1 MTLTLP
7 VISNGQQDCEIRRL
21 RLSSPLS
28 AFLNMASQQIV
39 VVSGPGNAT
48 GTGASCARL
57 FAQEG
62 FLVALVSR
70 PRQEVDNL
78 TKEINQ
84 AGGTVS
90 TRSLSRR
97 Q

>member
-1 MTLTLP
+1 MT
-7 VISNGQQDCEIRRL
+7 SK
-21 RLSSPLS
+21 
-28 AFLNMASQQIV
+28 QIV
-39 VVSGPGNAT
+39 VASGLGNAT

-62 FLVALVSR
+62 YLVALVSR
-70 PRQEVDNL
+70 PRQEVDDL

-90 TRSLSRR
+90 TVSLVLAVFDRLLRHPQIGGGDQRVNSLASTSTAMIR
-97 Q
+97 